1 MLNEILSGED
11 FALDGLPFRE
21 TCWQKPPAAPYGV
34 YLRETVRRGADRKNC
49 ISEHSVSL
57 ELYARAP
64 DLASERKI
72 EAALDAVPVQYTK
85 TERQW
90 LNTELLYMT
99 IYDFEIIRK
108 D

>member
-1 MLNEILSGED
+1 MLTEIISGAD
-11 FALDGLPFRE
+11 FSLDGLPFRE
-21 TCWQKPPAAPYGV
+21 ICWQKPPDAPYGV
-34 YLRETVRRGADRKNC
+34 YLRGTIRRGADLKNC
-49 ISEHSVSL
+49 ISEHSISL
-57 ELYARAP
+57 ELYSRTP
-64 DLASERKI
+64 DPASERKI
-72 EAALDAVPVQYTK
+72 EAALDALPVQYSK